1 MSAATI
7 LFAGTPEFARASLS
21 ALVESNNKPAV
32 VLTQPDR
39 PSGRGKK
46 LTASAVKTYAQAQ
59 QIDVWQPVTLK
70 DADIVAK
77 IASLNPDVIVVAA
90 YGLILPQAVLDIP
103 QFGCINVHASLL
115 PRWRGAA
122 PIQQAI
128 LNGDAESGICLMQM
142 DAGLDTGPVFACAD
156 TPITSRDTA
165 GDLHDR
171 LARMGGELLA
181 AKLGDILDGKLEAQ
195 PQDDSM
201 ATYARKIRRQDAR
214 IDWNNDAEDV
224 HRQIRAY
231 NPVPGAYFELG
242 DETIKC
248 WLAELVEEAEGHAGT
263 VLQAD
268 KKGVVVAC
276 RSGALLL
283 VELQR
288 PGKKRVT
295 GAEFAAQK
303 NLVGKRLG

>member
-7 LFAGTPEFARASLS
+7 LFAGTPEFAQASLR

-46 LTASAVKTYAQAQ
+46 ITPSAVKSYAESQ

-70 DADIVAK
+70 DAEIVRK
-77 IASLNPDVIVVAA
+77 IASLNPDVIIVAA

-103 QFGCINVHASLL
+103 QYGCVNVHASLL

-122 PIQQAI
+122 PIQQSI
-128 LNGDAESGICLMQM
+128 LHGDAETGICLMQM
-142 DAGLDTGPVFACAD
+142 EAGLDTGPVFACAD
-156 TPITSRDTA
+156 TPIASDETA

-171 LARMGGELLA
+171 LATMGGELLA
-181 AKLGDILDGKLEAQ
+181 SRLRDILDGTLKSQ
-195 PQDDSM
+195 PQDESK
-201 ATYARKIRRQDAR
+201 ATYAKKIRRQDAM
-214 IDWNNDAEDV
+214 IDWNTEAENI

-231 NPVPGAYFELG
+231 NPVPGANFELD

-248 WLAELVEEAEGHAGT
+248 WQAEIETGVDGHAGKI
-263 VLQAD
+263 LQAD

-276 RSGALLL
+276 RSGALRLM
-283 VELQR
+283 ELQR

>member
-7 LFAGTPEFARASLS
+7 LFAGTPEFAQASLR

-46 LTASAVKTYAQAQ
+46 ITASAVKSYAESQ

-70 DADIVAK
+70 DAEIVRK
-77 IASLNPDVIVVAA
+77 IALLNPDVIIVAA

-103 QFGCINVHASLL
+103 QFGCVNVHASLL

-122 PIQQAI
+122 PIQQSI
-128 LNGDAESGICLMQM
+128 LHGDAETGICLMQM
-142 DAGLDTGPVFACAD
+142 EAGLDTGPVFACAD
-156 TPITSRDTA
+156 TPIASDDTA

-171 LARMGGELLA
+171 LATMGGELLTSR
-181 AKLGDILDGKLEAQ
+181 LRDILDGTLKSQ
-195 PQDDSM
+195 PQDESK
-201 ATYARKIRRQDAR
+201 ATYAKKIRRQDAM
-214 IDWNNDAEDV
+214 IDWNTEAENI

-231 NPVPGAYFELG
+231 NPVPGAYFELD

-248 WLAELVEEAEGHAGT
+248 WQAEIETEVDGHAGII
-263 VLQAD
+263 LRAD

-276 RSGALLL
+276 RSGALRLM
-283 VELQR
+283 ELQR